1 MDYAA
6 MLLGRPFSGQGYTN
20 PYERL
25 FADFI
30 STAEAFQ
37 RQYPKMDK
45 RGTLAAPGRSQGGMA
60 LPQDQYQRT
69 APPSPQMFGGLTR
82 G

>member
-6 MLLGRPFSGQGYTN
+6 MLLGRPFSGRGYTN

-25 FADFI
+25 FSDFI
-30 STAEAFQ
+30 STAETFK

-45 RGTLAAPGRSQGGMA
+45 RGTLATPGGGTRGMQ

-69 APPSPQMFGGLTR
+69 APPQPQMFGGLTR